1 MLFNSLQFLI
11 FFPIVVCVY
20 FLIPDRIKYLWLLAA
35 SYYFYMCWNARY
47 ALLLLFST
55 AVTWC
60 GGLLLDSI
68 SQSGDRERRRKEQAV
83 AGIVCAANL
92 AILFFFKYFDYAF
105 ANLNR
110 ISEQLFHITLNN
122 PGLDL
127 ILPVGISFY
136 TVQALGYTIDVYR
149 GRLSENLS
157 QPAH

>member
-68 SQSGDRERRRKEQAV
+68 SQSGDRETAEGASGGHSLRRESRDSVLLQ
-83 AGIVCAANL
+83 
-92 AILFFFKYFDYAF
+92 IL
-105 ANLNR
+105 
-110 ISEQLFHITLNN
+110 
-122 PGLDL
+122 
-127 ILPVGISFY
+127 
-136 TVQALGYTIDVYR
+136 
-149 GRLSENLS
+149 
-157 QPAH
+157 